1 MVSPRCEIFGVGAVT
16 GYGWG
21 RQALWAG
28 LCSGKPA
35 ARRISGFGPGDR
47 AVWVSCVPD
56 GGDPGDGPT
65 IYARVMRAVARE
77 AITDARNRGWRP
89 GRRVGLLHA
98 IVLGD
103 VRHWRDFYLIR
114 HGAMSNRDY
123 LYLMPSTPMSLLMQE
138 YGFRGPAMNVSAMCA
153 SGNAALVTAKAWLDD
168 SVVDDVI
175 VVATDLSAT
184 PESVRQFEQLG
195 VAITDAD
202 PLDAC
207 RPFQEG
213 SRGFVFGEGAA
224 GFVMSGTNRRGAP
237 YLSLLGGAMTHDAH
251 HVTSLDTELVAIRAC
266 FRDALCDAGV
276 AAPAVRYLHA
286 HGPGTKQCDRA
297 EATVLDE
304 IFPADTGL
312 YSIKPL
318 VAHCQGAAA
327 AVEVACT
334 ALACERGLIPA
345 PPAVAPGHP
354 QLLSGLTKAEPGLTV
369 KSSLGMG
376 GHNSVVV
383 LAPGG

>member
-1 MVSPRCEIFGVGAVT
+1 MGSSRSAILGVGVTT

-21 RQALWAG
+21 RQALWEG
-28 LCSGKPA
+28 LCSGVPA
-35 ARRISGFGPGDR
+35 ARRIAGFGPGDR
-47 AVWVSCVPD
+47 AAWVSCVPD

-65 IYARVMRAVARE
+65 RYARAMRAVARE
-77 AITDARNRGWRP
+77 AITDAYGRGWRP
-89 GRRVGLLHA
+89 GPRVGLLHA

-103 VRHWRDFYLIR
+103 VRHWRDFYLTH
-114 HGAMSNRDY
+114 HGATSNRDY

-153 SGNAALVTAKAWLDD
+153 SGNAGLLTAKAWLDAGM
-168 SVVDDVI
+168 VDDVI
-175 VVATDLSAT
+175 VVASDLSAT
-184 PESVRQFEQLG
+184 CETVRQFEQLG

-224 GFVMSGTNRRGAP
+224 GFVLSGPRGDGVP
-237 YLSLLGGAMTHDAH
+237 YLHLLGGAMTHDAH
-251 HVTSLDTELVAIRAC
+251 HVTSLDADLVAIRSC
-266 FRDALCDAGV
+266 FGSALADAGV
-276 AAPAVRYLHA
+276 PASAVRYLHA
-286 HGPGTKQCDRA
+286 HGPGTRQCDQA
-297 EATVLDE
+297 EATILSE
-304 IFPADTGL
+304 FFPGETGL
-312 YSIKPL
+312 YSLKPL
-318 VAHCQGAAA
+318 IAHCQGAAA
-327 AVEVACT
+327 AVEVAST
-334 ALACERGLIPA
+334 ALACERGIIPA
-345 PPAVAPGHP
+345 PAAVAPGHP
-354 QLLSGLTKAEPGLTV
+354 QLVSGLTKAEPGLTV